1 MAPLEPWI
9 IEEIKKKEEE
19 KRRRREEIQPQLPIP
34 EPLPRPPEPKKD
46 PNDPD
51 GDRGVVII
59 EPGQDGSSSRD
70 RGVEIISFF

>member
-1 MAPLEPWI
+1 MPLAPHI
-9 IEEIKKKEEE
+9 IEWIKKREEE
-19 KRRRREEIQPQLPIP
+19 KKRREERPQPQLPVP
-34 EPLPRPPEPKKD
+34 EPLPPPEKPKRD

-59 EPGQDGSSSRD
+59 EPEKDEGSTGQ